1 VEVTLSD
8 DLVHARSREGL
19 ARSRGPLRLARGV
32 RPTVVLGSIVL
43 ALLVVLLAL
52 PSARD
57 TSVAA
62 WWTRVRYQA
71 AIAFRIALAWGA
83 SR

>member
-1 VEVTLSD
+1 M
-8 DLVHARSREGL
+8 
-19 ARSRGPLRLARGV
+19 
-32 RPTVVLGSIVL
+32 RPTIVLGSIVL

-57 TSVAA
+57 TSVRT

-71 AIAFRIALAWGA
+71 AIAFRIALVLGA
-83 SR
+83 VAMIVWFVLPLLGWWLTPPT